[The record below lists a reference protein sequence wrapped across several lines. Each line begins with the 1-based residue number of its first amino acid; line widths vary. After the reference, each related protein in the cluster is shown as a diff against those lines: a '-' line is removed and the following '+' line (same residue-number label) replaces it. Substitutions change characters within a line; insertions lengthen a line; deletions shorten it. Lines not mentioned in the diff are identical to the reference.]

1 MFVRK
6 SMKDTPIVLHQVV
19 VQKHGSHNQSSHGK
33 KGGGGSGGGGVGDS
47 GRTRPREN
55 PFTGEPS
62 DNPNSV
68 NPFTGKTR
76 AQDIDDAK
84 EDLDNNITGA
94 KKVLDNA
101 KNATQANNARGAVK
115 GFTEVKA
122 ALGDKKKMDRVRL
135 KRNSLAAQVKSGS
148 MSALDNDY
156 AENTGYIN
164 AATAGLARY
173 GDL

>member
-6 SMKDTPIVLHQVV
+6 STKDTPIVLHQVV

-33 KGGGGSGGGGVGDS
+33 KGGGGSGGGGGS
-47 GRTRPREN
+47 ASSSST
-55 PFTGEPS
+55 S
-62 DNPNSV
+62 SNS
-68 NPFTGKTR
+68 KMS
-76 AQDIDDAK
+76 DAK

-101 KNATQANNARGAVK
+101 KNATQANNARGAIK